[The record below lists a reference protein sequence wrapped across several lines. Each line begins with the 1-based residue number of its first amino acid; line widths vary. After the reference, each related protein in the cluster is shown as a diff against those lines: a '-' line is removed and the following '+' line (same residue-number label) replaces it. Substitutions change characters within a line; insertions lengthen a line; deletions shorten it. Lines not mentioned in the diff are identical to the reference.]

1 MLFWKFENTRA
12 ILLTLALVFYVFLVV
27 FGKSVE
33 PHITD
38 RPLYFAP
45 PQAIKHFSFGFKE
58 VWADILW
65 LRLIQDMDFCSS
77 EKGLPVYTGQTKYQC
92 QNGWSYRMTDALTE
106 LAPRFFAPYLTV
118 SSVMSVIMGDKEGAK
133 KIYDKG
139 LKRFPQN
146 WNLHFHAGY
155 HYLLELK
162 EEKQGTELLFQ
173 AARHGAPEWL
183 YGLVARKYQSFG
195 KLRLAREVLEEFSK
209 RDTKGAYQKIIQE
222 KLREVEVELK
232 LLELKNN
239 PSL

>member
-1 MLFWKFENTRA
+1 MLSWKSHSTPLFLLVLA
-12 ILLTLALVFYVFLVV
+12 VFFYILLLVFGQSVKPYVA
-27 FGKSVE
+27 K
-33 PHITD
+33 

-45 PQAIKHFSFGFKE
+45 SQAIKHFSFGFEE

-77 EKGLPVYTGQTKYQC
+77 EKGLPIYIGEIKYQC
-92 QNGWSYRMTDALTE
+92 KKGWSYKMTDALTE

-133 KIYDKG
+133 RIYDKG
-139 LKRFPQN
+139 LKRFPKD

-162 EEKQGTELLFQ
+162 EEKRGTELLLQ
-173 AARHGAPEWL
+173 AARFGGPEWL
-183 YGLVARKYQSFG
+183 YGLVVKKYQSFG

-209 RDTKGAYQKIIQE
+209 RDTKGVYQKIIQE
-222 KLREVEVELK
+222 KLKEVKEALK
-232 LLELKNN
+232 LEGVHG
-239 PSL
+239 SF